1 VCCRLPRVIF
11 LDTPTNHIGNPMRSF
26 LADSA
31 RGSGQIASNTTVPAS
46 NTTVPAWIADVSLL
60 RTPPAHMYGA

>member
-11 LDTPTNHIGNPMRSF
+11 LDTPTNHIGNPMRSL

-31 RGSGQIASNTTVPAS
+31 RGSGQIAS